1 MTKIIGAILAGGF
14 GKRLKPITDE
24 IPKVLVEI
32 RDNYTIMDRQLTDFR
47 NSGIEE
53 VYVLS
58 GHLGDKIEQRY
69 GKEKDGMKF
78 HYLREEKPMGT
89 LYSIRSLLNEVKEND
104 IILRNGDTV
113 SDVNY
118 DSFIDFALNSPSG
131 MTMLVTKM
139 RSPYGIVN
147 LLGDTV
153 MNFTEKPQLDH
164 YINSGLYFIRQSIRD
179 YFFNQY
185 NGKDIETTVF
195 PVLAKK
201 KEISAFRDDSLWIGV
216 DSEKELEQ
224 VRSEY
229 KGRTDMPYGYNRKIY
244 DHGDASL
251 LEYLIRGGKK
261 AIIENGKVVRIISG
275 NGIIAS
281 GTNTNYSA
289 GAVLER
295 KGTMEF
301 QSLTDTRL
309 ELLSY

>member
-1 MTKIIGAILAGGF
+1 MIEIAKLN
-14 GKRLKPITDE
+14 RLRPW
-24 IPKVLVEI
+24 
-32 RDNYTIMDRQLTDFR
+32 Q
-47 NSGIEE
+47 
-53 VYVLS
+53 
-58 GHLGDKIEQRY
+58 Q
-69 GKEKDGMKF
+69 EK
-78 HYLREEKPMGT
+78 HY
-89 LYSIRSLLNEVKEND
+89 IQSL
-104 IILRNGDTV
+104 I
-113 SDVNY
+113 
-118 DSFIDFALNSPSG
+118 LNSLSELP
-131 MTMLVTKM
+131 LVFKGGTYLWFFHGLK
-139 RSPYGIVN
+139 RFSED
-147 LLGDTV
+147 LD
-153 MNFTEKPQLDH
+153 FT
-164 YINSGLYFIRQSIRD
+164 
-179 YFFNQY
+179 Y